1 MKQRTLS
8 ILVDNTAGVL
18 SRLSG
23 LFSRRAYNIDSI
35 SAGVTADPRYTR
47 ITVVAT
53 GDDDLVLDQIT
64 NQVRKQVDVR
74 DVKVL
79 DPKDPKNSVNRELM
93 LIKIR
98 CEAEERQNVISLADV
113 FRANIIDVGRHSLII
128 ELVGGAS
135 KLSAFLELLD
145 GYEILELARTGI
157 TGLSR
162 GMEDVRYLEDLEK

>member
-64 NQVRKQVDVR
+64 KQVRKQVDVR

-79 DPKDPKNSVNRELM
+79 DPKNSVNRELM

>member
-79 DPKDPKNSVNRELM
+79 DPKNSVNRELM

-113 FRANIIDVGRHSLII
+113 FRAYIIDVGRHSLII

>member
-79 DPKDPKNSVNRELM
+79 DPKNSVNRELM

>member
-79 DPKDPKNSVNRELM
+79 DPKNSVNRELM

-113 FRANIIDVGRHSLII
+113 FRANIIEVGRHSLII

>member
-79 DPKDPKNSVNRELM
+79 DPKNSVNRELM

-145 GYEILELARTGI
+145 GYEFLELARTGI

>member
-79 DPKDPKNSVNRELM
+79 DPKNSVNRELM

-135 KLSAFLELLD
+135 KLSAFLELLY

>member
-79 DPKDPKNSVNRELM
+79 DPKNSVNRELM

-113 FRANIIDVGRHSLII
+113 FRANSIDVGRHSLII

>member
-79 DPKDPKNSVNRELM
+79 DPKNSVNRELM

-98 CEAEERQNVISLADV
+98 CEAGERQNVISLADV

>member
-79 DPKDPKNSVNRELM
+79 DPKNSVNRELM

-98 CEAEERQNVISLADV
+98 CEAEDRQNVISLADV
-113 FRANIIDVGRHSLII
+113 FRANIIDVGIQSLII

>member
-79 DPKDPKNSVNRELM
+79 DPKNSVNRELM

-98 CEAEERQNVISLADV
+98 CEAEDRQNVISLADV
-113 FRANIIDVGRHSLII
+113 FRANIIDVGIQSLII
-128 ELVGGAS
+128 ELVGGTS

>member
-1 MKQRTLS
+1 M
-8 ILVDNTAGVL
+8 
-18 SRLSG
+18 
-23 LFSRRAYNIDSI
+23 
-35 SAGVTADPRYTR
+35 
-47 ITVVAT
+47 
-53 GDDDLVLDQIT
+53 
-64 NQVRKQVDVR
+64 DVR

-79 DPKDPKNSVNRELM
+79 DPKNSVNRELM

-98 CEAEERQNVISLADV
+98 CEAEDRQNVISLADV
-113 FRANIIDVGRHSLII
+113 FRANIIDVGIQSLII
-128 ELVGGAS
+128 ELVGGTS

>member
-79 DPKDPKNSVNRELM
+79 DPKNSVNRELM

-128 ELVGGAS
+128 ELVG
-135 KLSAFLELLD
+135 
-145 GYEILELARTGI
+145 
-157 TGLSR
+157 
-162 GMEDVRYLEDLEK
+162 

>member
-79 DPKDPKNSVNRELM
+79 DPKNSVNRELM

-128 ELVGGAS
+128 ELVGETS

-162 GMEDVRYLEDLEK
+162 GMEDVRYLDDLEK

>member
-79 DPKDPKNSVNRELM
+79 DPKNSVNRELM

-128 ELVGGAS
+128 ELVGGAR

>member
-79 DPKDPKNSVNRELM
+79 DPKNSVNRELM

-98 CEAEERQNVISLADV
+98 CEAEERQTVISLADV

>member
-64 NQVRKQVDVR
+64 TQVRKQVDVR

-79 DPKDPKNSVNRELM
+79 DPKNSVNRELM

>member
-1 MKQRTLS
+1 M
-8 ILVDNTAGVL
+8 
-18 SRLSG
+18 
-23 LFSRRAYNIDSI
+23 
-35 SAGVTADPRYTR
+35 TADPRYTR

-74 DVKVL
+74 DVKV
-79 DPKDPKNSVNRELM
+79 PDPKNSVNRELM